1 LNSSRRP
8 TKKAENGS
16 EGSKDTLV
24 TLQSV
29 GLHIRKRP
37 ILDRIDL
44 KIHARE
50 ILTIIGPNGAG
61 KSSLARIVLGLQQP
75 TAGAVFR
82 RRNLRIGYVPQQ
94 FHIDPAFPV
103 TVKRFLNLADNGKH
117 WQASLQSTAMLGF
130 ADQPLSSLSGGELQR
145 VLLSR
150 ALQLRP
156 QLLVLDEP
164 AQGID
169 LNSQQSFYQLI
180 RQTRDE
186 LQCAVLLISHD
197 LHLVMAATDK
207 VLCLNGHICCA
218 GHPETIS
225 NDPSFVQL
233 FGQQAANSLAIYHH
247 HHDHHHHTDG
257 TIAAGSECQ
266 QHGQEAARAPA
277 DEQHS

>member
-1 LNSSRRP
+1 M
-8 TKKAENGS
+8 TKAANIS
-16 EGSKDTLV
+16 ERGGDTLV
-24 TLQSV
+24 TLKNVSLQIS
-29 GLHIRKRP
+29 KRP
-37 ILDRIDL
+37 ILDSIDL
-44 KIHARE
+44 KIHGGE
-50 ILTIIGPNGAG
+50 ILTVIGPNGAG

-75 TAGAVFR
+75 TSGTVSR
-82 RRNLRIGYVPQQ
+82 RRNLRMGYVPQQ

-103 TVKRFLNLADNGKH
+103 SVKRFLHLADNGKH
-117 WQASLQSTAMLGF
+117 WQASLQRTAMLGF

-169 LNSQQSFYQLI
+169 LGSQQSFYQLI
-180 RQTRDE
+180 GQTRE
-186 LQCAVLLISHD
+186 QLQCAVLLISHD
-197 LHLVMAATDK
+197 LHLVMAATDQ

-233 FGQQAANSLAIYHH
+233 FGQQTASSLAIYHH

-266 QHGQEAARAPA
+266 QQGQAVQAPA
-277 DEQHS
+277 DEPHC